1 MWTELLE
8 AKNRFIAEMWR
19 ELFDAE
25 GVATQIVIVG
35 DRDAAGDLTPR
46 KIFVPDSKTHVA
58 AEIIRKI

>member
-8 AKNRFIAEMWR
+8 AKNRYIAEIWK

-25 GVATQIVIVG
+25 GVSTRVVIVG
-35 DRDAAGDLTPR
+35 NRAEATDMTPR

-58 AEIIRKI
+58 EEIMRKI